1 MCLKVCANISFNYHF
16 LERGRCD
23 GRAGQMLRAQ
33 FPNHGFDEGGV
44 LFSPRGAMDIAE
56 EAALASYLPSA
67 LAQRTAEQSGQV

>member
-1 MCLKVCANISFNYHF
+1 MSESLCKHHNYHF

-23 GRAGQMLRAQ
+23 SRAGQMLMAQ

-44 LFSPRGAMDIAE
+44 LFSPRGAMGIAE

>member
-1 MCLKVCANISFNYHF
+1 
-16 LERGRCD
+16 
-23 GRAGQMLRAQ
+23 MLMAQ

-44 LFSPRGAMDIAE
+44 LFSPRGAMGIAE